1 MEDHP
6 RGRGRDTKLRH
17 RRPLSRN
24 QCSGT
29 DDHHTTIREIG
40 VKHAFVRCA
49 TAKWNPACTAIVEAA
64 NGPTTADADALLAE
78 KKIEVFPDV
87 CCNSGGVVVSCYE
100 WLHNRSYEYWTEEDI
115 QVRLKNASHVPNVN
129 KINFIQGI
137 QQTCR
142 YQKLNYLGS
151 IGPILA
157 AYQGHPR
164 RGNDLRGDRRNETCA
179 VVIERHHYLE
189 PSRSGRR
196 QAKT

>member
-137 QQTCR
+137 QHADT
-142 YQKLNYLGS
+142 KNS
-151 IGPILA
+151 ITSAVSVQFSPLTKVI
-157 AYQGHPR
+157 HVE
-164 RGNDLRGDRRNETCA
+164 ETISA
-179 VVIERHHYLE
+179 EIAETKPA
-189 PSRSGRR
+189 PSL
-196 QAKT
+196 